1 MLKKPYLIL
10 NLLFRSSLWSSFKSI
25 FWRFHRPERFEKVAF
40 HFLLGCFLF
49 FILNILHDCLFFVC
63 LFNLLVCLKRRLI
76 KKHDQQ
82 QSYQWTGNI
91 NCSLEGGRKTQEESK
106 AKNLWIITP
115 YYIWIIVNH
124 NGLVDY
130 NIISYT
136 SICFANH
143 TLCWKGG
150 ERLREMWRKS
160 IFKLYIIIIS
170 YHCELL

>member
-1 MLKKPYLIL
+1 M

-40 HFLLGCFLF
+40 QFLFGCFLF

-130 NIISYT
+130 IT
-136 SICFANH
+136 
-143 TLCWKGG
+143 
-150 ERLREMWRKS
+150 
-160 IFKLYIIIIS
+160 S
-170 YHCELL
+170 YHILLSFLQTTLSVGKEGKDWERCGGKVFSSYIL

>member
-10 NLLFRSSLWSSFKSI
+10 NLLLWSSFKSI
-25 FWRFHRPERFEKVAF
+25 FWRFHRPERSEKVAF
-40 HFLLGCFLF
+40 QFLFGCFLF
-49 FILNILHDCLFFVC
+49 FILNILHDCLFLVC

-106 AKNLWIITP
+106 AKNFWIITP
-115 YYIWIIVNH
+115 YHIWIIVNH

-136 SICFANH
+136 YICFANH

>member
-1 MLKKPYLIL
+1 M

-40 HFLLGCFLF
+40 QFLFGCFLF

-106 AKNLWIITP
+106 AKNFWIITP

-136 SICFANH
+136 SICFASH
-143 TLCWKGG
+143 TLCWIGG
-150 ERLREMWRKS
+150 ERLREMWRQS

-170 YHCELL
+170 YQCDLL